1 MKGRAFAPG
10 AEAQIARRRRRLIC
24 RAFHATLR
32 PHKREATGLSQQTR
46 SIFSSQAAICR
57 SEDVIEVN
65 NVVKRYGDN
74 TVLNQATFQIQE
86 GQLTT
91 ILGPSGC
98 GKSTMLRCM
107 NRLEK
112 FDRGRLVIGG
122 VEVLGTEDKQLSP
135 AEEKEVTRRLR
146 QRVGIIFQNFNLFPH
161 LTVMGNCT
169 EAPITVKGMTRQDAE
184 EAARHYLDKVGL
196 SEKVDF
202 YPAQLSGG
210 QQQRVAIARALA
222 MEPQVILFDEPTS
235 ALDPQLI
242 KDVAR
247 MLRAL
252 DDLGKT
258 LVVVSHDMNFAR
270 SISDQVIYFE
280 GGHAVEAGTSQEVFN
295 HPQRPETRAF
305 MQSFQEDEPAGNG
318 GAATGAGAAATTPP
332 PPAAKLNTSTGT
344 RDNLGQ
350 EE

>member
-1 MKGRAFAPG
+1 
-10 AEAQIARRRRRLIC
+10 
-24 RAFHATLR
+24 
-32 PHKREATGLSQQTR
+32 
-46 SIFSSQAAICR
+46 
-57 SEDVIEVN
+57 VIEVS
-65 NVVKRYGDN
+65 NVVKRYGTN
-74 TVLNQATFQIQE
+74 TVLNHATFQIQE

-122 VEVLGTEDKQLSP
+122 VEVLGSEDKHLTP
-135 AEEKEVTRRLR
+135 AQDKEVTRRLR
-146 QRVGIIFQNFNLFPH
+146 ERVGIVFQNFNLFPH
-161 LTVMGNCT
+161 LTALGNAT
-169 EAPITVKGMTRQDAE
+169 EAPITVKGMSRQEAE
-184 EAARHYLDKVGL
+184 KLARHYLEKVGL
-196 SEKVDF
+196 GEKVDF

-222 MEPQVILFDEPTS
+222 MEPDVILFDEPTS

-242 KDVAR
+242 KEVGK

-280 GGHAVEAGTSQEVFN
+280 GGHAVEAGTATEVFGN
-295 HPQRPETRAF
+295 PQRPETRAF
-305 MQSFQEDEPAGNG
+305 MQSFQEDAPDNG
-318 GAATGAGAAATTPP
+318 ARTDAPP
-332 PPAAKLNTSTGT
+332 VEKPDRAMGT
-344 RDNLGQ
+344 RDSLGQ

>member
-1 MKGRAFAPG
+1 M
-10 AEAQIARRRRRLIC
+10 
-24 RAFHATLR
+24 
-32 PHKREATGLSQQTR
+32 
-46 SIFSSQAAICR
+46 
-57 SEDVIEVN
+57 IEVTDI
-65 NVVKRYGDN
+65 VKRYGSN
-74 TVLNQATFQIQE
+74 TVLNHATFQIKE

-98 GKSTMLRCM
+98 GKTTMLRCM

-112 FDRGRLVIGG
+112 FDRGRLKIGG
-122 VEVLGTEDKQLSP
+122 VEVIGTEDRKLSA
-135 AEEKEVTRRLR
+135 AEDKELTRQLR

-161 LTVMGNCT
+161 LTALGNCT
-169 EAPITVKGMTRQDAE
+169 EAPMTVKGMQPAE
-184 EAARHYLDKVGL
+184 AAETARHYLDKVGL
-196 SEKVDF
+196 GGKEDH

-222 MEPQVILFDEPTS
+222 MEPEVILFDEPTS

-242 KDVAR
+242 QSVAR

-270 SISDQVIYFE
+270 RISDQVIYFE
-280 GGHAVEAGTSQEVFN
+280 GGHAVESGTVEEVFTN
-295 HPQRPETRAF
+295 PQRPETRAF
-305 MQSFQEDEPAGNG
+305 MQSFHEDDASLIDEQSAVDEPQES
-318 GAATGAGAAATTPP
+318 
-332 PPAAKLNTSTGT
+332 KLETDIGT
-344 RDNLGQ
+344 RGQLGQ